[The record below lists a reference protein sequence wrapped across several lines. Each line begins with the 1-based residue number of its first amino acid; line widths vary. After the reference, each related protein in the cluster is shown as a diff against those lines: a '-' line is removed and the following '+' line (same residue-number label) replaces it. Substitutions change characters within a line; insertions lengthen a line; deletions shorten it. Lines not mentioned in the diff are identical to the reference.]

1 MQTDKVILSAIE
13 AEDIPA
19 IVRWRNL
26 PAVYS
31 GFIEYD
37 PLSTVAQEGFLG
49 ELSAQSTRR
58 LWLIN
63 ARDSTASP
71 YFKAVRP
78 SADAVPVGTV
88 GIMGIDPR
96 NRRCEFGPIF
106 IGEMEYR
113 GRGLALDA
121 ERLVLEHCFNHLG
134 MHKVIAHVPESNAA
148 VIRLHEAAG
157 FRRDVELRDH
167 IFRGGKFERLHQLSC
182 LEDEFRGGLDS
193 AANAASVDV
202 TRGRGA
208 RSPE

>member
-1 MQTDKVILSAIE
+1 MQTDKVVLSAIE

-26 PAVYS
+26 PAVYT

-37 PLSTVAQEGFLG
+37 PLSAVAQEAFLR
-49 ELSAQSTRR
+49 ELTPQSNRR

-63 ARDSTASP
+63 ARQPTATP
-71 YFKAVRP
+71 PVEAVRP
-78 SADAVPVGTV
+78 NAGAVPVGTV
-88 GIMGIDPR
+88 GIMGIDRR

-121 ERLVLEHCFNHLG
+121 ERLVLEYCFNHLG
-134 MHKVIAHVPESNAA
+134 MHKVIAHVPASNAA

-157 FRRDVELRDH
+157 FSRDVVLRDH
-167 IFRGGKFERLHQLSC
+167 IFRGGKFEGLHQLSC
-182 LEDEFRGGLDS
+182 LEDEFRLGLET
-193 AANAASVDV
+193 AAKAASEGAP
-202 TRGRGA
+202 RGRGA
-208 RSPE
+208 GSAE